1 MNSNDIFK
9 AMPLTAVITN
19 FSPDRGFE
27 RIYLATGHKPDPS
40 ACNQYRNKQAKTEV
54 RSSWNGRRL
63 LEQNSIKTD
72 HTC

>member
-1 MNSNDIFK
+1 MNTNDIFK
-9 AMPLTAVITN
+9 SMPLTAVITN

-40 ACNQYRNKQAKTEV
+40 ARNQYRNKPVEAEV

-63 LEQNSIKTD
+63 LGQNAIKTGQ
-72 HTC
+72 TY